1 MSSETRSDELFE
13 CRMCGDCC
21 RGYGGTYV
29 SASDI
34 QAIAAYLQID
44 PSDFRDQYCRRSGS
58 RYVIAQADNGYCIF
72 WDQLC
77 RIHPVKPR
85 MCRNWPFIAAVL
97 KDVANWRIMG
107 ASCPG
112 FARISPTRSLP
123 AGLPALSK
131 RAERHDAPLPH
142 ARNPKMN
149 DRAPLYSRTDLL
161 GADHRPHH
169 TAGMVWP

>member
-1 MSSETRSDELFE
+1 MSSETRPDELFE

-44 PSDFRDQYCRRSGS
+44 PSDFKDQYCRRSGS

-112 FARISPTRSLP
+112 I
-123 AGLPALSK
+123 
-131 RAERHDAPLPH
+131 
-142 ARNPKMN
+142 
-149 DRAPLYSRTDLL
+149 RTDLSDAVTSRTVARL
-161 GADHRPHH
+161 IKARREARCTP
-169 TAGMVWP
+169 PPCEKPENE

>member
-1 MSSETRSDELFE
+1 MPSNATPDELFE

-29 SASDI
+29 STADI
-34 QAIAAYLQID
+34 QAIADYLQID
-44 PSDFRDQYCRRSGS
+44 PSDFKNKYCRLSGS
-58 RYVIAQADNGYCIF
+58 RYVIAQSANGYCIF

-85 MCRNWPFIAAVL
+85 MCRNWPFIDAVL

-112 FARISPTRSLP
+112 IHTDISDQVIHRTVEQLIQERRKARCTPTQ
-123 AGLPALSK
+123 GEK
-131 RAERHDAPLPH
+131 AE
-142 ARNPKMN
+142 N
-149 DRAPLYSRTDLL
+149 
-161 GADHRPHH
+161 G
-169 TAGMVWP
+169 

>member
-1 MSSETRSDELFE
+1 MPSDATSDELFE

-29 SASDI
+29 TADDI
-34 QAIAAYLQID
+34 QAIADYLRID
-44 PSDFRDQYCRRSGS
+44 PAHFREQYCRLSGS
-58 RYVIAQADNGYCIF
+58 RYVIAQSDNGYCIF

-112 FARISPTRSLP
+112 I
-123 AGLPALSK
+123 
-131 RAERHDAPLPH
+131 
-142 ARNPKMN
+142 
-149 DRAPLYSRTDLL
+149 RTDLPDEAIYRTVARL
-161 GADHRPHH
+161 IKRRQKVQCIPTQCEKPENG
-169 TAGMVWP
+169 

>member
-1 MSSETRSDELFE
+1 MSSEPTPDALFE

-29 SASDI
+29 STSDI

-44 PSDFRDQYCRRSGS
+44 PADFKNKYCQRSGS
-58 RYVIAQADNGYCIF
+58 RYVIAQSDSGYCIF

-97 KDVANWRIMG
+97 EDVANWRTMG

-112 FARISPTRSLP
+112 I
-123 AGLPALSK
+123 
-131 RAERHDAPLPH
+131 
-142 ARNPKMN
+142 
-149 DRAPLYSRTDLL
+149 RTDLSDEVIHDAVARL
-161 GADHRPHH
+161 IQARRK
-169 TAGMVWP
+169 AGGSPPNLKASENG

>member
-1 MSSETRSDELFE
+1 MPSESTPDDLFE

-34 QAIAAYLQID
+34 QIIADYLKLD
-44 PSDFRDQYCRRSGS
+44 PTHFRDTYCRLSGS
-58 RYVIAQADNGYCIF
+58 RYVIAQSENGYCVF
-72 WDQLC
+72 WDGLC

-97 KDVANWRIMG
+97 EDIGNWRTMG

-112 FARISPTRSLP
+112 I
-123 AGLPALSK
+123 
-131 RAERHDAPLPH
+131 
-142 ARNPKMN
+142 
-149 DRAPLYSRTDLL
+149 RTDLPDAVVYRTIARL
-161 GADHRPHH
+161 IEARRNTRRKPSKSSKHGD
-169 TAGMVWP
+169 G

>member
-1 MSSETRSDELFE
+1 MPSESTPEALFE
-13 CRMCGDCC
+13 CHMCGDCC

-29 SASDI
+29 SLSDI
-34 QAIAAYLQID
+34 RAIAAYLKID
-44 PSDFRDQYCRRSGS
+44 PADFKERYCRRSGS

-85 MCRNWPFIAAVL
+85 MCRNWPFIDAVL

-112 FARISPTRSLP
+112 I
-123 AGLPALSK
+123 
-131 RAERHDAPLPH
+131 
-142 ARNPKMN
+142 
-149 DRAPLYSRTDLL
+149 RTDLPDAVIQRTVERL
-161 GADHRPHH
+161 IKARRKARCVPAPSEEPEKG
-169 TAGMVWP
+169 

>member
-1 MSSETRSDELFE
+1 MSSETRPDELFE

-34 QAIAAYLQID
+34 EAIAAYLQID
-44 PSDFRDQYCRRSGS
+44 PADFKDQYCRRSGS
-58 RYVIAQADNGYCIF
+58 RYVITQADNGYCIF

-112 FARISPTRSLP
+112 I
-123 AGLPALSK
+123 
-131 RAERHDAPLPH
+131 
-142 ARNPKMN
+142 
-149 DRAPLYSRTDLL
+149 RTDLPEAVVARTVARL
-161 GADHRPHH
+161 IKARRE
-169 TAGMVWP
+169 AGCTPSQCEKPENE